1 MHVLVSGSSGLI
13 GSALIAALRK
23 NAHSAT
29 CLLRPSTKVSDDF
42 NCGKVAWDP
51 AKNYIDGESLHRVD
65 AVVHLAGENI
75 VKRWTP
81 EQKARVQGSRVE
93 GTRLLSE
100 TIVKLPQPPQVFISA
115 SAIGYY
121 GNRGDE
127 ILTEESPPGQGFLA
141 DTCRAWEAAAEPAVK
156 KGIRVVN
163 LRIGVVLSPA
173 GGALAKMLTPFK
185 LGAGGKIGSG
195 KQFMSW
201 IALDEVAGVIL
212 HALLNEGLRGA
223 VNAVAPNP
231 VTNLEF
237 TKTLGRVLSRPTIFP
252 MPAFAA
258 RAAFGEMADDL
269 LLASTRVQPARLLAG
284 GYTFQ
289 YPQLEGALRHLL
301 GKG

>member
-23 NAHSAT
+23 NSHSAT

-42 NCGKVAWDP
+42 KFGRVAWDP
-51 AKNYIDGESLHRVD
+51 DKNYIDWESIHRVD

-75 VKRWTP
+75 ARRWTP
-81 EQKARVQGSRVE
+81 EQKAKVQGSRIA
-93 GTRLLSE
+93 GTRLLCE
-100 TIVKLPQPPQVFISA
+100 TIVKLPQAPRVLVAA

-121 GNRGDE
+121 GDRGDE
-127 ILTEESPPGQGFLA
+127 ILTEASPPGAGFLA
-141 DTCRAWEAAAEPAVK
+141 DTCRAWEAATEPAEK
-156 KGIRVVN
+156 KGIRVVH

-185 LGAGGKIGSG
+185 LGLGGKIGSG

-201 IALDEVAGVIL
+201 VALDDVVGAIL
-212 HALLNEGLRGA
+212 HALTTEGLRGA
-223 VNAVAPNP
+223 VNAVAPNA

-258 RAAFGEMADDL
+258 RAAFGEMADEL
-269 LLASTRVQPARLLAG
+269 LLAGAHVQPAQLQAG
-284 GYTFQ
+284 GYRFQ

-301 GKG
+301 A

>member
-1 MHVLVSGSSGLI
+1 MHVLVTGSSGLI
-13 GSALIAALRK
+13 GSALTAALRK
-23 NAHSAT
+23 SAHSAT

-42 NCGKVAWDP
+42 KFGKVAWDP
-51 AKNYIDGESLHRVD
+51 DKNYIDWESIHRVD

-75 VKRWTP
+75 ARRWTP
-81 EQKARVQGSRVE
+81 EQKAKVRDSRVA
-93 GTRLLSE
+93 GTRLLCE
-100 TIVKLPQPPQVFISA
+100 TIVKLPQPPRVLVAA

-127 ILTEESPPGQGFLA
+127 ILTEASPPGAGFLA
-141 DTCRAWEAAAEPAVK
+141 DTCRAWEAATEPAEK
-156 KGIRVVN
+156 KGIRVVY

-185 LGAGGKIGSG
+185 LGLGGKIGSG
-195 KQFMSW
+195 NQFMSW
-201 IALDEVAGVIL
+201 IAIDDVAGVIL
-212 HALLNEGLRGA
+212 HALSSDGLRGA
-223 VNAVAPNP
+223 VNAVAPNA

-237 TKTLGRVLSRPTIFP
+237 TKILGRVLSRPTIFP

-258 RAAFGEMADDL
+258 RAAFGEMADEL

-284 GYTFQ
+284 GYTFL

-301 GKG
+301 A